1 MDPFKRKVLD
11 LVVSR
16 MRTVYTVSD
25 LMVETVPMGDEGI
38 LLRVRETRKPGG
50 DSPPLR
56 KFHVQITEV
65 TA

>member
-1 MDPFKRKVLD
+1 
-11 LVVSR
+11 
-16 MRTVYTVSD
+16 VYTVSD

-38 LLRVRETRKPGG
+38 LLRVREQRKPGG